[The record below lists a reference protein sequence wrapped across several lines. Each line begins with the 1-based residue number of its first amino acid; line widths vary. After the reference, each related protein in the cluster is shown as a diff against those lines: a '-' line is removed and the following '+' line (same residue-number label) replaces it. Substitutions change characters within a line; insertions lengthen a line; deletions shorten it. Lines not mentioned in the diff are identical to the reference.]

1 MMKILKADVERL
13 VKEEY
18 GRASEQ
24 HGDRFH
30 SPHEAYAVML
40 EELEEAQEEL
50 GDLTE
55 LFARSQNVLLANYWA
70 ATRADNYKVCLD
82 AAGSIQEAAELAA
95 AEMIQLAAM
104 AYKAQKGYEN
114 EPVD

>member
-18 GRASEQ
+18 DRASKQ
-24 HGDRFH
+24 HGERFN

-40 EELEEAQEEL
+40 EELEEAEHEYENARDFLKEIWYQTKKD
-50 GDLTE
+50 DLMSCIV
-55 LFARSQNVLLANYWA
+55 LAKDIQQFAEN
-70 ATRADNYKVCLD
+70 
-82 AAGSIQEAAELAA
+82 AA

-104 AYKAQKGYEN
+104 AHKARKGYKN

>member
-1 MMKILKADVERL
+1 MMKILLSDVQRL

-18 GRASEQ
+18 DRASEQ
-24 HGDRFH
+24 HGDRFN

-40 EELEEAQEEL
+40 EELEEAEHEY
-50 GDLTE
+50 
-55 LFARSQNVLLANYWA
+55 FSARGFLKDSFWDKTKNDGLQQCRLYAK
-70 ATRADNYKVCLD
+70 D
-82 AAGSIQEAAELAA
+82 IQQHAENAA

-104 AYKAQKGYEN
+104 AHKARKGYKN

>member
-18 GRASEQ
+18 DRASKQ
-24 HGDRFH
+24 HGERFH

-40 EELEEAQEEL
+40 EELEEAKDEFDEAKHIMSR
-50 GDLTE
+50 
-55 LFARSQNVLLANYWA
+55 LFWFYVNC
-70 ATRADNYKVCLD
+70 DNFRGCVD
-82 AAGSIQEAAELAA
+82 AAKIIQHAAENAA

-104 AYKAQKGYEN
+104 AHKAQKGYEN